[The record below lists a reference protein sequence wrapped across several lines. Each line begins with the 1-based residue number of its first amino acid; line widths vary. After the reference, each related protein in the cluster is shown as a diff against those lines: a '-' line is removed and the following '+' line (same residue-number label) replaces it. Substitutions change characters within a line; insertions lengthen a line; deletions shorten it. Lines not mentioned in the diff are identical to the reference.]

1 MTSQVSLSLSSSLSM
16 LIFLLYQIYESINV
30 YKKIIQ
36 ENTDL
41 YIYENLLL
49 YDSLTSLGSR
59 YAYEKK
65 LKQISENEYTTTII
79 TVDVNNLK
87 IINDELGHA
96 MGDIAI
102 KSVGNSEVYRI
113 GGDEFIAIYLG
124 IIQEEFFNN
133 LNRNLFVKGISE
145 KIDVSFSLGFS
156 YYIPKSETSLDEAIK
171 ISDKNMYKEKNSLN
185 KEIDWR

>member
-1 MTSQVSLSLSSSLSM
+1 M

-102 KSVGNSEVYRI
+102 KSVGNYLESNIPDSEVYRI

-156 YYIPKSETSLDEAIK
+156 YYIPKSETSLDEALK

-185 KEIDWR
+185 NESDWR